1 MTFASPDLLYCLL
14 GLPVLVALRLWSGW
28 RAGQIVEKMTAPR
41 LRPQLLVGVSATR
54 AGIIF
59 TLQLL
64 ALACF
69 IFAMAQ
75 PRWGEDK
82 VTQIE
87 SGRNIIIAL
96 DTSRSMLANDIT
108 PDRMTRAKLA
118 AQDVLNSLKTDRVGL
133 IAFSGNAY
141 LQAPLTTDH
150 EAVVEAIQSL
160 DFTSVPRG
168 GSEIAKALKLAM
180 ETFEKNPARNHG
192 LILFSDGGEPD
203 AQVREYAQQAA
214 KKNILILTVG
224 VGTEAG
230 SLIPDPDPDRQGD
243 YVRDRSGN
251 VVKTTLQGAV
261 LQEVA
266 TATRGRYLKL
276 GSQPLAATV
285 VRDLLSALQAQ
296 ANEAKQLVKPI
307 ERFQWPLSMGVLF
320 LMIAWFLRPSPAR
333 RQPVLAFA
341 LIFFGL
347 CAESAPA
354 AEPPALWAALFNRT
368 EADPKA
374 AEEAMKKGD
383 HKQAAELFGKL
394 LQEDNL
400 PPDLRQRYAQA
411 LGYSTHQLK
420 DYDRAVG
427 AFSQALESGE
437 TQVQKQA
444 HQGLAHSLYDQGDRS
459 LAKQPKFTLKA
470 WRDAV
475 KHFDAILKMDPENK
489 PVIENREFIKKRVVE
504 LQKKL
509 DEEEQKGDK
518 GKKGDKKKGKKG
530 QKGEEGEEGEE
541 EEGDS
546 GEEGDQDGEGKKN
559 KDLSRKESLGKQ
571 KGEKKE
577 EELPEG
583 ELKAATEGDPK
594 DKDKE
599 AQMAKEADASENEKD
614 DATGFSRNEAR
625 SFLRTYAD
633 DQKKAQ
639 IVRPRDPAVNGKDW

>member
-1 MTFASPDLLYCLL
+1 P
-14 GLPVLVALRLWSGW
+14 
-28 RAGQIVEKMTAPR
+28 
-41 LRPQLLVGVSATR
+41 
-54 AGIIF
+54 
-59 TLQLL
+59 
-64 ALACF
+64 
-69 IFAMAQ
+69 
-75 PRWGEDK
+75 
-82 VTQIE
+82 
-87 SGRNIIIAL
+87 
-96 DTSRSMLANDIT
+96 
-108 PDRMTRAKLA
+108 
-118 AQDVLNSLKTDRVGL
+118 
-133 IAFSGNAY
+133 
-141 LQAPLTTDH
+141 
-150 EAVVEAIQSL
+150 
-160 DFTSVPRG
+160 
-168 GSEIAKALKLAM
+168 
-180 ETFEKNPARNHG
+180 
-192 LILFSDGGEPD
+192 
-203 AQVREYAQQAA
+203 
-214 KKNILILTVG
+214 
-224 VGTEAG
+224 
-230 SLIPDPDPDRQGD
+230 
-243 YVRDRSGN
+243 
-251 VVKTTLQGAV
+251 
-261 LQEVA
+261 
-266 TATRGRYLKL
+266 
-276 GSQPLAATV
+276 
-285 VRDLLSALQAQ
+285 
-296 ANEAKQLVKPI
+296 
-307 ERFQWPLSMGVLF
+307 
-320 LMIAWFLRPSPAR
+320 
-333 RQPVLAFA
+333 
-341 LIFFGL
+341 
-347 CAESAPA
+347 
-354 AEPPALWAALFNRT
+354 LWAALFNRT

-394 LQEDNL
+394 LKEDTL
-400 PPDLRQRYAQA
+400 PADLRQRYAQA

-437 TQVQKQA
+437 PQVQKQA

-459 LAKQPKFTLKA
+459 LAKQPKFTIKA

-583 ELKAATEGDPK
+583 ELKAAKEGDPK
-594 DKDKE
+594 DKGKE
-599 AQMAKEADASENEKD
+599 AQLAKEAEAAENEKD